1 MHRDIKPSNILVN
14 ESGLIKL
21 CDFGISGNLIDSK
34 AKTRQAGCTAYLA
47 VSTLCACSVL
57 EFFK

>member
-14 ESGLIKL
+14 EKGVIKL

-34 AKTRQAGCTAYLA
+34 ARTRGAGCTAYLS
-47 VSTLCACSVL
+47 VSIFNS
-57 EFFK
+57 